1 MAKKKAK
8 ARSKSTSRRLAAQKP
23 SRDADEAAEVSSDA
37 GDAGREASADD
48 YLDPSRLATEADESM
63 VVVADFD
70 PANPGQELAEPT
82 KVIKPN
88 DRLARKAE
96 QRQNLEK

>member
-8 ARSKSTSRRLAAQKP
+8 ARSKSQARRFAAQE
-23 SRDADEAAEVSSDA
+23 SRGDANEVAEVDSDA
-37 GDAGREASADD
+37 EDAGREASADD
-48 YLDPSRLATEADESM
+48 YLDPSRLTAEADESM

-82 KVIKPN
+82 KVLRPN

-96 QRQNLEK
+96 QRKNLEK

>member
-23 SRDADEAAEVSSDA
+23 NRDADEAAEVSSDA
-37 GDAGREASADD
+37 GHAEPEASAED

-70 PANPGQELAEPT
+70 PTNPGQELAEPT

>member
-1 MAKKKAK
+1 MAKKRKGKSRTAK
-8 ARSKSTSRRLAAQKP
+8 V
-23 SRDADEAAEVSSDA
+23 DSDA
-37 GDAGREASADD
+37 RHAEPEASADD
-48 YLDPSRLATEADESM
+48 YLDPSRLAQEADESV

-70 PANPGQELAEPT
+70 PTNPGQELAEPT

-96 QRQNLEK
+96 QRSTLTK

>member
-8 ARSKSTSRRLAAQKP
+8 ARSKSQQKRIDVQERDRLPADSA
-23 SRDADEAAEVSSDA
+23 DAEDA
-37 GDAGREASADD
+37 GLEAGAED
-48 YLDPSRLATEADESM
+48 YLDPSALAPPADEGV

-70 PANPGQELAEPT
+70 PTNPGQELDEPT
-82 KVIKPN
+82 KVIRPN

>member
-1 MAKKKAK
+1 MAKKKRK
-8 ARSKSTSRRLAAQKP
+8 GKSRV
-23 SRDADEAAEVSSDA
+23 AEVDSDA
-37 GDAGREASADD
+37 GHAEPEASAED

-82 KVIKPN
+82 KVLKPN

-96 QRQNLEK
+96 QRKNLEK